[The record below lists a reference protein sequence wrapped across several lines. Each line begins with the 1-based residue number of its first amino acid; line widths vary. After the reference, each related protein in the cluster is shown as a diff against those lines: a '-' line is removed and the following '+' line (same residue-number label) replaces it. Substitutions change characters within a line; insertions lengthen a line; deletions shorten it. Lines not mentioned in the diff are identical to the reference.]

1 MKKATKLLLASTI
14 TLGALMGASV
24 TTDSPVNGSA
34 HAATSHYYTY
44 NGYVGRD
51 ASFLL
56 NQQFINAVKADNVKF
71 NGIKLAK
78 TSGTKKVNLY
88 DQTFKG
94 VTKTGHSANQ
104 MQIIVKGNLSFA
116 QIKKAY
122 GKDLKEKSHCTQK
135 DGGIFYYKPTK
146 KSLEVWF
153 VVDNNHVV
161 EASIGHVPL
170 TTSK

>member
-56 NQQFINAVKADNVKF
+56 NQQFI
-71 NGIKLAK
+71 
-78 TSGTKKVNLY
+78 
-88 DQTFKG
+88 
-94 VTKTGHSANQ
+94 
-104 MQIIVKGNLSFA
+104 
-116 QIKKAY
+116 
-122 GKDLKEKSHCTQK
+122 
-135 DGGIFYYKPTK
+135 
-146 KSLEVWF
+146 
-153 VVDNNHVV
+153 
-161 EASIGHVPL
+161 
-170 TTSK
+170 